1 MATLSVGSKFRQNF
15 ATSTPLQFEV
25 LEIDRSKDWCR
36 VKCTKVSESGSSW
49 EEDWGDLH
57 YAEAALDIGEYAWVH

>member
-36 VKCTKVSESGSSW
+36 VKCTKASEGGSSW
-49 EEDWGDLH
+49 EENWDDLH